1 MIFMARE
8 INFDEYNNEV
18 LTSDKLV
25 LIDFFATWCGP
36 CKMLAPV
43 FEQAGEEMKNDATFL
58 KVDIDQSLEIA
69 QQFRIST
76 VPTMMIFKDGKAVE
90 SLVGFMPKEAIVQK
104 VKSHL

>member
-43 FEQAGEEMKNDATFL
+43 IEQVSGENADVMVVKVDVDKNPELAVLYKVASIPTLVFL
-58 KVDIDQSLEIA
+58 KE
-69 QQFRIST
+69 
-76 VPTMMIFKDGKAVE
+76 GKLVKE
-90 SLVGFMPKEAIVQK
+90 HVGFASKTEIQNMINGLK
-104 VKSHL
+104 